1 MDLILVSRTQSKLDA
16 VAGELKAKYSKISVI
31 TFAIDLTNLTDKALN
46 ELGEEVNALDV
57 GILVNNAGM
66 SLDHPEY
73 LEGTDL
79 KTNKDLIAI
88 NAYAPTA
95 VRGVYLCD
103 DVFIS
108 HWCLC
113 KGAVVAAVNAHGAA
127 WDEEETQGGDCQ
139 SRISKWNS
147 SCCATALYLC
157 WNQGVHKSIF
167 KVSG

>member
-1 MDLILVSRTQSKLDA
+1 MDLILVSRTQAKLDA

-95 VRGVYLCD
+95 VR
-103 DVFIS
+103 
-108 HWCLC
+108 
-113 KGAVVAAVNAHGAA
+113 
-127 WDEEETQGGDCQ
+127 
-139 SRISKWNS
+139 
-147 SCCATALYLC
+147 
-157 WNQGVHKSIF
+157 
-167 KVSG
+167 